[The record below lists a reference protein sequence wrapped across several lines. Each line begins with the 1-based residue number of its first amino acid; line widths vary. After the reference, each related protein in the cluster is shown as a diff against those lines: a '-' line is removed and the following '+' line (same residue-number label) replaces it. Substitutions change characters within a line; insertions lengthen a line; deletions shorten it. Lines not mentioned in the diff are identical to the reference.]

1 MTLRELELFYY
12 LTENPHVSQLAQKI
26 NISQSAISLAIKSLE
41 KKLTEPLFDRI
52 GKKLILNE
60 RGRLFKEKTYK
71 HYLALK
77 DAQELFTKNKLS
89 GILKI
94 TSSKTLGE
102 FIMPQ
107 IFFDFLVQHPNTS
120 IIQDI
125 KNSTQ
130 IIQMIL
136 DGTIDMGIVEIET
149 NEPHIMKTKLG
160 TDKLIIVTSDST
172 LANKSLFID
181 QLFSKKWILR
191 EQGSGTREIFL
202 NSLGNTAKEL
212 NLFMQFTG
220 FEEIK
225 TLLKNNKDVITCL
238 SKSVVLDEMQRGEL
252 FEVNLI
258 NINLQRN
265 LYLLY
270 NKNKYKTNLFSTFQ
284 KHLQKSFQLY

>member
-1 MTLRELELFYY
+1 
-12 LTENPHVSQLAQKI
+12 
-26 NISQSAISLAIKSLE
+26 
-41 KKLTEPLFDRI
+41 
-52 GKKLILNE
+52 
-60 RGRLFKEKTYK
+60 
-71 HYLALK
+71 LALK

-136 DGTIDMGIVEIET
+136 DGIIDMGIVEIET